1 MRKREL
7 ALGAFL
13 IVLAAASGLVTLPS
27 QRQGEAVAA
36 GANVYKNFELFGDV
50 LEQVRAAYV
59 VKPDD
64 SKLIENAI
72 KGVLAGLDPHSSYL
86 TPKEVQEEQA
96 ETRGEFGGLG
106 IDVTMEDGFVKV
118 IAPID
123 NMPAERAGVSAGDSI
138 TAIDGESLKGLSMD
152 AAVDKMRGPVGSPIT
167 LTIARKGLLKPINVK
182 VVRDVIRIN
191 PVQSSV
197 EGDVGWIK
205 VKSFEN
211 EHTTEYL
218 QQAVEDIKKGLG
230 SNVSG
235 YVIDLRNNPGG
246 LLDQAI
252 ALSDAFLDRGVIV
265 ITKGR
270 NLSDIDRAE
279 AKPGDITDGKPL
291 IVLIN
296 GGSASASEVVA
307 GALQDHKRARIVG
320 TRSFGK
326 GSVQTMIPLPN
337 KGAIRLTTARYYTPS
352 GRSIQATGIEP
363 DYVVEPELPPDLKL
377 QLALMPFESEA
388 QLRGHLKNSGAKNRR
403 AASPMCPKKKKRT
416 RSSRRLSR
424 FFTASSRKR
433 AKMQSIKHGRF
444 RRIRRPLCPVQPAA
458 DVPAYA
464 NAVPGSCGNGISSG
478 VMFAA
483 WTLI

>member
-1 MRKREL
+1 MRKRGF

-13 IVLAAASGLVTLPS
+13 IVLSAAADLVSLPS
-27 QRQGEAVAA
+27 RQSGDAVAA
-36 GANVYKNFELFGDV
+36 GAEIYKNLELFGDV
-50 LEQVRAAYV
+50 LEQVRTNYV

-72 KGVLAGLDPHSSYL
+72 KGVLTGLDPHSTYL
-86 TPKEVQEEQA
+86 TPKEVEEEQA

-106 IDVTMEDGFVKV
+106 IDVTMEDGVVKV
-118 IAPID
+118 ITPID

-138 TAIDGESLKGLSMD
+138 TAIDGEMLKGLSMD
-152 AAVDKMRGPVGSPIT
+152 AAVDRMRGPVGSPIV
-167 LTIARKGLLKPINVK
+167 LTIARKGVPKPITVK
-182 VVRDVIRIN
+182 VVRDVIRVN
-191 PVQSSV
+191 PVQYSV

-218 QQAVEDIKKGLG
+218 EQAVADIRKVLG
-230 SNVSG
+230 SKVAG
-235 YVIDLRNNPGG
+235 YVLDLRNNPGG

-265 ITKGR
+265 VTRGR
-270 NLSDIDRAE
+270 NPADIDRAE
-279 AKPGDITDGKPL
+279 AQPGDITDGKPL
-291 IVLIN
+291 VVLIN

-307 GALQDHKRARIVG
+307 GALQDHQRAQLVG

-377 QLALMPFESEA
+377 QFAMLPFEAES
-388 QLRGHLKNSGAKNRR
+388 QLRGHLKNAGAEESGGSISFVPREKEKDVQLKAAIAVLHGEIPQTGKKAIDQAR
-403 AASPMCPKKKKRT
+403 AIPSDNA
-416 RSSRRLSR
+416 
-424 FFTASSRKR
+424 
-433 AKMQSIKHGRF
+433 
-444 RRIRRPLCPVQPAA
+444 PLAL
-458 DVPAYA
+458 
-464 NAVPGSCGNGISSG
+464 GTSG
-478 VMFAA
+478 G
-483 WTLI
+483 

>member
-1 MRKREL
+1 MRKRGF

-13 IVLAAASGLVTLPS
+13 IVLSAAADLVSLPS
-27 QRQGEAVAA
+27 RQSGDAVAA
-36 GANVYKNFELFGDV
+36 GAEIYKNLELFGDV
-50 LEQVRAAYV
+50 LEQVRTNYV

-72 KGVLAGLDPHSSYL
+72 KGVLTGLDPHSTYL
-86 TPKEVQEEQA
+86 TPKEVEEEQA

-106 IDVTMEDGFVKV
+106 IDVTMEDGVVKV
-118 IAPID
+118 ITPID

-138 TAIDGESLKGLSMD
+138 TAIDGETLRGLSMD
-152 AAVDKMRGPVGSPIT
+152 AAVDRMRGPVGSPIV
-167 LTIARKGLLKPINVK
+167 LTIARKGVPKPITVK
-182 VVRDVIRIN
+182 VVRDVIRVN
-191 PVQSSV
+191 PVQYSV

-218 QQAVEDIKKGLG
+218 EQAVADIRKVLG
-230 SNVSG
+230 SKVAG
-235 YVIDLRNNPGG
+235 YVLDLRNNPGG

-265 ITKGR
+265 VTRGR
-270 NLSDIDRAE
+270 NPADIDRAE
-279 AKPGDITDGKPL
+279 AQPGDITDGKPL
-291 IVLIN
+291 VVLIN

-307 GALQDHKRARIVG
+307 GALQDHQRARLVG

-377 QLALMPFESEA
+377 QFAMLPFEAES
-388 QLRGHLKNSGAKNRR
+388 QLRGHLKNAGAEESGGSISFVPREKEKDVQLKAAIAVLHGEILQTGKKAIDQAR
-403 AASPMCPKKKKRT
+403 AIPSDNA
-416 RSSRRLSR
+416 
-424 FFTASSRKR
+424 
-433 AKMQSIKHGRF
+433 
-444 RRIRRPLCPVQPAA
+444 PLAL
-458 DVPAYA
+458 
-464 NAVPGSCGNGISSG
+464 GTSG
-478 VMFAA
+478 G
-483 WTLI
+483 

>member
-1 MRKREL
+1 MRKRGF

-13 IVLAAASGLVTLPS
+13 IVLSAAGLVSLPS
-27 QRQGEAVAA
+27 RQSGDAVAA
-36 GANVYKNFELFGDV
+36 GAEIYKNLELFGDV
-50 LEQVRAAYV
+50 LEQVRTNYV

-72 KGVLAGLDPHSSYL
+72 KGVLTGLDPHSTYL
-86 TPKEVQEEQA
+86 TPKEVEEEQA

-106 IDVTMEDGFVKV
+106 IDVTMEEGVVKV
-118 IAPID
+118 ITPID

-138 TAIDGESLKGLSMD
+138 TAIDGEALKGLSMD
-152 AAVDKMRGPVGSPIT
+152 AAVDRMRGPVGSPIV
-167 LTIARKGLLKPINVK
+167 LTIARKGVPKPITVK
-182 VVRDVIRIN
+182 VVRDVIRVN
-191 PVQSSV
+191 PVQYSV

-218 QQAVEDIKKGLG
+218 EQAVADIRKVLG
-230 SNVSG
+230 SKVAG
-235 YVIDLRNNPGG
+235 YVLDLRNNPGG

-265 ITKGR
+265 VTRGR
-270 NLSDIDRAE
+270 NPADIDRAE
-279 AKPGDITDGKPL
+279 AQPGDIADGKPL
-291 IVLIN
+291 VVLIN

-307 GALQDHKRARIVG
+307 GALQDHQRAQLVG

-377 QLALMPFESEA
+377 QFAMLPFEAES
-388 QLRGHLKNSGAKNRR
+388 QLRGHLKNAGAEESGGSISFVPREKEKDVQLKAAIAVLHGEIPQTGKKAIDQAR
-403 AASPMCPKKKKRT
+403 AIPSDNA
-416 RSSRRLSR
+416 
-424 FFTASSRKR
+424 
-433 AKMQSIKHGRF
+433 
-444 RRIRRPLCPVQPAA
+444 PLAL
-458 DVPAYA
+458 
-464 NAVPGSCGNGISSG
+464 GTSG
-478 VMFAA
+478 G
-483 WTLI
+483 

>member
-1 MRKREL
+1 MRKRGF

-13 IVLAAASGLVTLPS
+13 IVLSAAGLVSLPS
-27 QRQGEAVAA
+27 RQSGDAVAA
-36 GANVYKNFELFGDV
+36 GAEIYKNLEVFGDV
-50 LEQVRAAYV
+50 LEQVRTNYV

-72 KGVLAGLDPHSSYL
+72 KGVLTGLDPHSTYL
-86 TPKEVQEEQA
+86 TPKEVEEEQA

-106 IDVTMEDGFVKV
+106 IDVTMENGVVKV
-118 IAPID
+118 ITPID

-138 TAIDGESLKGLSMD
+138 TAIDGETLKGLSMD
-152 AAVDKMRGPVGSPIT
+152 AAVDRMRGPVGSPIV
-167 LTIARKGLLKPINVK
+167 LTIARKGVPKPITVK
-182 VVRDVIRIN
+182 VVRDVIRVN
-191 PVQSSV
+191 PVQYSV

-218 QQAVEDIKKGLG
+218 EQAVADIRKVLG
-230 SNVSG
+230 SKVAG
-235 YVIDLRNNPGG
+235 YVLDLRNNPGG

-265 ITKGR
+265 VTRGR
-270 NLSDIDRAE
+270 NPADVDRAE
-279 AKPGDITDGKPL
+279 AQPGDITDGKPL
-291 IVLIN
+291 VVLIN

-307 GALQDHKRARIVG
+307 GALQDHQRAQLVG

-337 KGAIRLTTARYYTPS
+337 KGAIRLTTARYYTPA

-377 QLALMPFESEA
+377 QFAMLPFEAES
-388 QLRGHLKNSGAKNRR
+388 QLRGHLKNAGAEESGGSISYVPREKEKDVQLKAAVAVLHGEIPQTGKKAIDQAR
-403 AASPMCPKKKKRT
+403 ATPSDNA
-416 RSSRRLSR
+416 
-424 FFTASSRKR
+424 
-433 AKMQSIKHGRF
+433 
-444 RRIRRPLCPVQPAA
+444 PLAL
-458 DVPAYA
+458 
-464 NAVPGSCGNGISSG
+464 GTSG
-478 VMFAA
+478 G
-483 WTLI
+483 

>member
-191 PVQSSV
+191 PVQSSI

-388 QLRGHLKNSGAKNRR
+388 QLRGHLKNSGAKESTGSISYVPKEKEKDTQLK
-403 AASPMCPKKKKRT
+403 AAIA
-416 RSSRRLSR
+416 LL
-424 FFTASSRKR
+424 
-433 AKMQSIKHGRF
+433 HGQL
-444 RRIRRPLCPVQPAA
+444 PETGK
-458 DVPAYA
+458 
-464 NAVPGSCGNGISSG
+464 NAVDQARAVPTDTAPLAPGSTGG
-478 VMFAA
+478 
-483 WTLI
+483 

>member
-1 MRKREL
+1 MRKRGF

-13 IVLAAASGLVTLPS
+13 IVLSAAGLVSLPS
-27 QRQGEAVAA
+27 RQSGDAVAA
-36 GANVYKNFELFGDV
+36 GAEIYKNLELFGDV
-50 LEQVRAAYV
+50 LEQVRTNYV

-72 KGVLAGLDPHSSYL
+72 KGVLTGLDPHSTYL
-86 TPKEVQEEQA
+86 TPKEVEEEQA

-106 IDVTMEDGFVKV
+106 IDVTMENGVVKV
-118 IAPID
+118 ITPID

-138 TAIDGESLKGLSMD
+138 TAIDGETLKGLSMD
-152 AAVDKMRGPVGSPIT
+152 AAVDRMRGPVGSPIV
-167 LTIARKGLLKPINVK
+167 LTIARNGVPKPITVK
-182 VVRDVIRIN
+182 VVRDVIRVN
-191 PVQSSV
+191 PVQYSV

-218 QQAVEDIKKGLG
+218 EQAVADIRKVLG
-230 SNVSG
+230 SKVAG
-235 YVIDLRNNPGG
+235 YVLDLRNNPGG

-265 ITKGR
+265 VTRGR
-270 NLSDIDRAE
+270 NPADVDRAE
-279 AKPGDITDGKPL
+279 AQPGDITDGKPL
-291 IVLIN
+291 VVLIN

-307 GALQDHKRARIVG
+307 GALQDHQRAQLVG

-377 QLALMPFESEA
+377 QFAMLPFEAES
-388 QLRGHLKNSGAKNRR
+388 QLRGHLKNAGAEESGGSISYVPREKEKDVQLKAAIAVLHGEIPQTGKKAIDQAR
-403 AASPMCPKKKKRT
+403 ATPSDNA
-416 RSSRRLSR
+416 
-424 FFTASSRKR
+424 
-433 AKMQSIKHGRF
+433 
-444 RRIRRPLCPVQPAA
+444 PLAL
-458 DVPAYA
+458 
-464 NAVPGSCGNGISSG
+464 GTSG
-478 VMFAA
+478 G
-483 WTLI
+483 

>member
-1 MRKREL
+1 MRKRGF

-13 IVLAAASGLVTLPS
+13 IVLSAAGLVSLPS
-27 QRQGEAVAA
+27 RQSGDAVAA
-36 GANVYKNFELFGDV
+36 GAEIYKNLELFGDV
-50 LEQVRAAYV
+50 LEQVRTNYV

-72 KGVLAGLDPHSSYL
+72 KGVLTGLDPHSTYL
-86 TPKEVQEEQA
+86 TPKEVEEEQA

-106 IDVTMEDGFVKV
+106 IDVTMEDGVVKV
-118 IAPID
+118 ITPID

-138 TAIDGESLKGLSMD
+138 TAIDGETLKGLSMD
-152 AAVDKMRGPVGSPIT
+152 AAVDRMRGPVGSPIV
-167 LTIARKGLLKPINVK
+167 LTIARNGVPKPITVK
-182 VVRDVIRIN
+182 VVRDVIRVN
-191 PVQSSV
+191 PVQYSV

-218 QQAVEDIKKGLG
+218 EQAVADIRKVLG
-230 SNVSG
+230 SKVAG
-235 YVIDLRNNPGG
+235 YVLDLRNNPGG

-265 ITKGR
+265 VTRGR
-270 NLSDIDRAE
+270 NPADVDRAE
-279 AKPGDITDGKPL
+279 AQPGDITDGKPL
-291 IVLIN
+291 VVLIN

-307 GALQDHKRARIVG
+307 GALQDHQRAQLVG

-337 KGAIRLTTARYYTPS
+337 KGAIRLTTARYYTPA

-377 QLALMPFESEA
+377 QFAMLPFEAES
-388 QLRGHLKNSGAKNRR
+388 QLRGHLKNAGAEESGGSISYVPREKEKDVQLKAAIAVLHGEIPQTGKKAIDQAR
-403 AASPMCPKKKKRT
+403 AIPSDNA
-416 RSSRRLSR
+416 
-424 FFTASSRKR
+424 
-433 AKMQSIKHGRF
+433 
-444 RRIRRPLCPVQPAA
+444 PLAL
-458 DVPAYA
+458 
-464 NAVPGSCGNGISSG
+464 GTSG
-478 VMFAA
+478 G
-483 WTLI
+483 

>member
-13 IVLAAASGLVTLPS
+13 IVLAAAGGFMSLPS
-27 QRQGEAVAA
+27 PKEGTAIAA
-36 GANVYKNFELFGDV
+36 GADVYKQLELFGDA
-50 LEQVRAAYV
+50 LELVRANYV

-72 KGVLAGLDPHSSYL
+72 KGVLTGLDPHSTYL
-86 TPKEVQEEQA
+86 TPKEVQDEQA

-106 IDVTMEDGFVKV
+106 IDVTMEDGIVKV

-123 NMPAERAGVSAGDSI
+123 NMPAERAGVNAGDSI
-138 TAIDGESLKGLSMD
+138 TAIDGENLRGLSMD

-167 LTIARKGLLKPINVK
+167 LTIARRGSAKPITVK
-182 VVRDVIRIN
+182 VIRDVIRLN
-191 PVQSSV
+191 PVQYSV
-197 EGDVGWIK
+197 EDDVGWIK

-218 QQAVEDIKKGLG
+218 QQAVEDIKKVLG
-230 SNVSG
+230 SKVAG
-235 YVIDLRNNPGG
+235 YVLDLRNNPGG

-270 NLSDIDRAE
+270 SANDIDRAE
-279 AKPGDITDGKPL
+279 AKPGDVTDGKPL

-307 GALQDHKRARIVG
+307 GALQDHKRAILVG

-326 GSVQTMIPLPN
+326 GSVQTMIPLAN
-337 KGAIRLTTARYYTPS
+337 KGAIRLTTAKYFTPS

-363 DYVVEPELPPDLKL
+363 DYSVEPELPPDLRL
-377 QLALMPFESEA
+377 QLASLPFESEA
-388 QLRGHLKNSGAKNRR
+388 QLRGHLKNEGAQEGGGSISYVPKEKEKDTQLKAAIALLHGQLPETGKNAIDKAR
-403 AASPMCPKKKKRT
+403 AART
-416 RSSRRLSR
+416 D
-424 FFTASSRKR
+424 TA
-433 AKMQSIKHGRF
+433 
-444 RRIRRPLCPVQPAA
+444 PAL
-458 DVPAYA
+458 
-464 NAVPGSCGNGISSG
+464 GSAGG
-478 VMFAA
+478 
-483 WTLI
+483 

>member
-1 MRKREL
+1 MRKRGF

-13 IVLAAASGLVTLPS
+13 IVLSAAGLVSLPS
-27 QRQGEAVAA
+27 RQSGDAVAA
-36 GANVYKNFELFGDV
+36 GAEIYKNLELFGDV
-50 LEQVRAAYV
+50 LEQVRTNYV

-72 KGVLAGLDPHSSYL
+72 KGVLTGLDPHSTYL
-86 TPKEVQEEQA
+86 TPKEVEEEQA

-106 IDVTMEDGFVKV
+106 IDVTMENGVVKV
-118 IAPID
+118 ITPID

-138 TAIDGESLKGLSMD
+138 TAIDGETLKGLSMD
-152 AAVDKMRGPVGSPIT
+152 AAVDRMRGPVGSPIV
-167 LTIARKGLLKPINVK
+167 LTIARNGVPKPITVK
-182 VVRDVIRIN
+182 VVRDVIRVN
-191 PVQSSV
+191 PVQYSV

-218 QQAVEDIKKGLG
+218 EQAVADIRKVLG
-230 SNVSG
+230 SKVAG
-235 YVIDLRNNPGG
+235 YVLDLRNNPGG

-265 ITKGR
+265 VTRGR
-270 NLSDIDRAE
+270 NPADVDRAE
-279 AKPGDITDGKPL
+279 AQPGDITDGKPL
-291 IVLIN
+291 VVLIN

-307 GALQDHKRARIVG
+307 GALQDHQRAQLVG

-337 KGAIRLTTARYYTPS
+337 KGAIRLTTARYYTPA

-377 QLALMPFESEA
+377 QLAMLPFEAES
-388 QLRGHLKNSGAKNRR
+388 QLRGHLKNAGAEESGGSISYVPREKEKDVQLKAAVAVLHGEIPQTGKKAIDQAR
-403 AASPMCPKKKKRT
+403 ATPSDNA
-416 RSSRRLSR
+416 
-424 FFTASSRKR
+424 
-433 AKMQSIKHGRF
+433 
-444 RRIRRPLCPVQPAA
+444 PLAL
-458 DVPAYA
+458 
-464 NAVPGSCGNGISSG
+464 GTSG
-478 VMFAA
+478 G
-483 WTLI
+483 

>member
-1 MRKREL
+1 MRKRGF

-13 IVLAAASGLVTLPS
+13 IVLSAAGLVSLPS
-27 QRQGEAVAA
+27 RQSGDAVAA
-36 GANVYKNFELFGDV
+36 GAEIYKNLELFGDV
-50 LEQVRAAYV
+50 LEQVRTNYV

-72 KGVLAGLDPHSSYL
+72 KGVLTGLDPHSTYL
-86 TPKEVQEEQA
+86 TPKEVEEEQA

-106 IDVTMEDGFVKV
+106 IDVTMENGVVKV
-118 IAPID
+118 ITPID

-138 TAIDGESLKGLSMD
+138 TAIDGETLKGLSMD
-152 AAVDKMRGPVGSPIT
+152 AAVDRMRGPVGSPIV
-167 LTIARKGLLKPINVK
+167 LTIARNGVPKPITVK
-182 VVRDVIRIN
+182 VVRDVIRVN
-191 PVQSSV
+191 PVQYSV

-218 QQAVEDIKKGLG
+218 EQAVADIRKVLG
-230 SNVSG
+230 SKVAG
-235 YVIDLRNNPGG
+235 YVLDLRNNPGG

-265 ITKGR
+265 VTRGR
-270 NLSDIDRAE
+270 NPADVDRAE
-279 AKPGDITDGKPL
+279 AQPGDITDGKPL
-291 IVLIN
+291 VVLIN

-307 GALQDHKRARIVG
+307 GALQDHQRAQLVG

-337 KGAIRLTTARYYTPS
+337 KGAIRLTTARYYTPA

-377 QLALMPFESEA
+377 QFAMLPFEAES
-388 QLRGHLKNSGAKNRR
+388 QLRGHLKNAGAEESGGSISYVPREKEKDVQLKAAIAVLHGEIPQTGKKAIDQAR
-403 AASPMCPKKKKRT
+403 ATPSDNA
-416 RSSRRLSR
+416 
-424 FFTASSRKR
+424 
-433 AKMQSIKHGRF
+433 
-444 RRIRRPLCPVQPAA
+444 PLAL
-458 DVPAYA
+458 
-464 NAVPGSCGNGISSG
+464 GTSG
-478 VMFAA
+478 G
-483 WTLI
+483 

>member
-13 IVLAAASGLVTLPS
+13 IALVAVTGLISMPLP
-27 QRQGEAVAA
+27 QQGNAVAA
-36 GANVYKNFELFGDV
+36 GGDLYKNLELFGDV
-50 LEQVRAAYV
+50 LEQVRANYV
-59 VKPDD
+59 VRPDD

-86 TPKEVQEEQA
+86 SPKEFQEEQA

-106 IDVTMEDGFVKV
+106 IDITMEDGFVKV

-123 NMPAERAGVSAGDSI
+123 NMPAERAGVFAGDSI
-138 TAIDGESLKGLSMD
+138 TAIDGEPLKGLSMD

-167 LTIARKGLLKPINVK
+167 LTIARKGVSKPITVR

-191 PVQSSV
+191 PVQYSV

-211 EHTTEYL
+211 DHTTEYL
-218 QQAVEDIKKGLG
+218 QHAVEDIKKILG
-230 SNVSG
+230 AKVAG

-252 ALSDAFLDRGVIV
+252 SLSDAFLDRGVIV
-265 ITKGR
+265 VTKGR

-307 GALQDHKRARIVG
+307 GALQDHKRARLVG

-326 GSVQTMIPLPN
+326 GSVQTMIPLAN
-337 KGAIRLTTARYYTPS
+337 KGAVRLTTARYYTPS

-363 DYVVEPELPPDLKL
+363 DYVVEPEMSPDIKL
-377 QLALMPFESEA
+377 EFAMVPFESEA
-388 QLRGHLKNSGAKNRR
+388 QLRGHLKNDGAKESTGSSSYVPKEKDKDTQLKAAIALLHGQLPETGKNAIDQAR
-403 AASPMCPKKKKRT
+403 AAPSDT
-416 RSSRRLSR
+416 V
-424 FFTASSRKR
+424 
-433 AKMQSIKHGRF
+433 
-444 RRIRRPLCPVQPAA
+444 PLA
-458 DVPAYA
+458 
-464 NAVPGSCGNGISSG
+464 PGPTGG
-478 VMFAA
+478 
-483 WTLI
+483 